1 MFPKAGNVVHRA
13 PDLDCYTYA
22 SIVADA
28 LRDELGSSHRA
39 IKTIMRWS
47 GASDRCVKNWIGGCC
62 GPSGRHLL
70 MLARHSDAVFE
81 CILQVTGRQSVL
93 LTSQLGPLREAL
105 SGALCAITDAERASV
120 PPH

>member
-13 PDLDCYTYA
+13 SDIDCYTYA

-39 IKTIMRWS
+39 TKTIMRWS

-70 MLARHSDAVFE
+70 MLARHSDAVFQ
-81 CILQVTGRQSVL
+81 CILETTGRQSVL
-93 LTSQLGPLREAL
+93 LTSQLGPLRDAL
-105 SGALCAITDAERASV
+105 SSALAAIAEAQHVSGL
-120 PPH
+120 PH